1 MGTRSQRTPWA
12 DDLMWKHFGPR
23 LPDTIDYDP
32 EEFNRLNVAKSLS
45 SPGPVRTQPFGE
57 SLNERNLEFTEGG
70 QSKLAGRLLHKAN
83 VPTPLNPP
91 KPPETLDRR
100 VGIFSDAANPSPSS
114 IHPATMAEMPLKRT
128 ASPEQNQHS
137 AKHQKMDVEAAEVMP
152 PPPLPSAPPTLAPI
166 AEVSEQEVEEDA
178 AKTEQLSPMGD
189 IPPDDQLPE
198 TTPGQP
204 DEPDAEPED
213 LEAKNEAEAERRL
226 YLQAEYGNDPVP
238 DTAELP
244 EDDDLPEE
252 PVDRMDLE
260 EPAQPEDGMQEDD
273 NEDAEE
279 PEQPKA
285 RSPSPS
291 PPPTPPP
298 AQKQKKPTT
307 TPRPTPAK
315 IVLPPEPEDDDD
327 LPPEEDVVPRKPQPV
342 PARPA
347 PPKPKKKTV
356 ARRPPTPEP
365 SEELEEDDDGLDEE
379 NSDNE
384 DSGMDMVDDEVNTD
398 ISDEEP
404 SDAIDLD
411 DSLEEDRPRRKGQ
424 KGKEL
429 PPVHQSYEQR
439 NAAEIQKLMDKEAE
453 KGKPA
458 KGTAKPKKRRVELV
472 GATAETDPLPSILG
486 RPAATP
492 TAAPKA
498 AATKKP
504 KLDTRLLAN
513 LAKLEAATMTRTISW
528 SDLYRTDAQMEEIHP
543 DVVSGFRRTWDD
555 AVCRALN
562 RSYREVK
569 QGKYHDQ
576 GVDFE
581 REILEL
587 TKPRVFKSTEDP
599 VHMYQQL
606 CWYYKDIDFE
616 IPENFTETC
625 PCIITWSSPRETDT
639 PIFTAPRIRRRIYCR
654 YIGAVANCVNAIRPW
669 QFCLIK
675 ANRMVDQI
683 RGQILEI
690 SRERVY
696 SELSPWEGCGKNQ
709 FREWLNAWVFAE
721 WNLYFFK

>member
-1 MGTRSQRTPWA
+1 
-12 DDLMWKHFGPR
+12 MWKYFGPR
-23 LPDTIDYDP
+23 LPDTIDYDT

-45 SPGPVRTQPFGE
+45 SPGPVRSQPFGE
-57 SLNERNLEFTEGG
+57 SLNERNLEFTEDG

-100 VGIFSDAANPSPSS
+100 VDIFSDAANPSPSS
-114 IHPATMAEMPLKRT
+114 IQPATMAEMPLKRS
-128 ASPEQNQHS
+128 ASPEQNRHS
-137 AKHQKMDVEAAEVMP
+137 AKHQKMDVEAAELMP
-152 PPPLPSAPPTLAPI
+152 PPPPSAPPTLAPI
-166 AEVSEQEVEEDA
+166 TEVPEVEEEA

-189 IPPDDQLPE
+189 IPPEEQSPESAPEQIDD
-198 TTPGQP
+198 
-204 DEPDAEPED
+204 PDAEPED
-213 LEAKNEAEAERRL
+213 LEAKNEAESERQR

-238 DTAELP
+238 DAAELP

-260 EPAQPEDGMQEDD
+260 EPAEPEAEVQEED
-273 NEDAEE
+273 NQDVEE
-279 PEQPKA
+279 PEQPKV
-285 RSPSPS
+285 RSPSP
-291 PPPTPPP
+291 TPPP
-298 AQKQKKPTT
+298 VQKQKKPST
-307 TPRPTPAK
+307 TPRTAPVK
-315 IVLPPEPEDDDD
+315 IVLPPEPEDEDD
-327 LPPEEDVVPRKPQPV
+327 LPPEEDVVPRKPKSA
-342 PARPA
+342 PAKPT

-365 SEELEEDDDGLDEE
+365 SEEIEEDDGELDEE
-379 NSDNE
+379 NSDDE
-384 DSGMDMVDDEVNTD
+384 DSGMNMVDDEVDTD
-398 ISDEEP
+398 VSDEEP
-404 SDAIDLD
+404 SDGIDLD
-411 DSLEEDRPRRKGQ
+411 DSSAEEDRPRRKGQ

-429 PPVHQSYEQR
+429 PPIHQSYEQR
-439 NAAEIQKLMDKEAE
+439 NAADIQKLMDKEAQKE
-453 KGKPA
+453 KSA
-458 KGTAKPKKRRVELV
+458 KGGAKPKKRRVELV
-472 GATAETDPLPSILG
+472 GATVETDPLPSILG
-486 RPAATP
+486 RPATP
-492 TAAPKA
+492 AAPKA
-498 AATKKP
+498 TATKKP
-504 KLDTRLLAN
+504 KLDSRLLAS
-513 LAKLEAATMTRTISW
+513 LAKLEAATMTRTITW
-528 SDLYRTDAQMEEIHP
+528 SDLYRTDEQMEEIHP

-562 RSYREVK
+562 RSFREVK
-569 QGKYHDQ
+569 QGKYHDE
-576 GVDFE
+576 GVSFE

-587 TKPRVFKSTEDP
+587 TKPRVFKNTEDP

-625 PCIITWSSPRETDT
+625 HCIITWSNPRETDT

-654 YIGAVANCVNAIRPW
+654 YIGAVANCRNAIRPW

-683 RGQILEI
+683 RGQIQEI

-696 SELSPWEGCGKNQ
+696 NELSPWEGCGKNQ